1 MTRSEAALEAGAE
14 DIVEGEEMLEVVT
27 SPSEFSGV
35 KEALASAGFVPVESS
50 ITMDPT
56 TTVALS
62 GNEAE
67 QMLRLAD
74 SLEDLDDVQNFYANF
89 DISEQE
95 MAQFA

>member
-1 MTRSEAALEAGAE
+1 MAKGARRAKHSTSRSSCGA
-14 DIVEGEEMLEVVT
+14 MRRRC
-27 SPSEFSGV
+27 S
-35 KEALASAGFVPVESS
+35 KAALASAGFVAVEAS

-56 TTVALS
+56 TTVALT
-62 GNEAE
+62 GNQAE

-89 DISEQE
+89 DISAKE